1 VARDDFAALATDAA
15 TQWTG
20 TCNPRPFD
28 AASALELYQ
37 RAY

>member
-1 VARDDFAALATDAA
+1 LSADAS

-20 TCNPRPFD
+20 NFNPRPFD
-28 AASALELYQ
+28 AAAALELYQ